1 MTDLQIPRPREV
13 FDYREIL
20 RALRAFKRGD
30 FSVRMPG
37 DLTGIDGEIAESFND
52 IVRMNEAMT
61 AEFARIRDQVGKDGK
76 INQRARMLAA
86 SGSWVDCVDS
96 VNTLIRDLVRPTSEV
111 ARVMDAVAK
120 GDLSQTMV
128 LEIDGRPLRGEF
140 FRIGTIVNTM
150 VDQLNAFASEVS
162 RVAREVGT
170 DGKLGGQAQV
180 PGVAGTWKDLTDNV
194 NLMAANLTGQVRG
207 IANIVTAVAYGDLDH
222 KVVFEAKGEIAALAD
237 TINGM
242 IDTLATF
249 ADQVTNVAREVGVE
263 GKLGGQAKVPGA
275 AGLWRGLTDNV
286 NQLAANLTTQVRA
299 IAEVATAVAQ
309 GDLTRSIM
317 VNAQGEV
324 AALKDNINEMIRNLA
339 GTTRKN
345 TDQDWLKTN
354 LANFSRTLQGHRG
367 LVAVSKLILS
377 ELAPLV
383 DAQQGVVYAQN
394 VENDEPRLDLLA
406 TYACKA
412 GKKLPRTLRFH
423 ENLIGQCAFEKK
435 RILLNDMPADYIP
448 LRSALGSAAPLS
460 VIIMPVLFEG
470 EVKAV
475 IELASFKQFS
485 EAHLTFLEQ
494 LTESIGIVFNTIEAT
509 MRTEHL
515 LTQSQ
520 SLTSELQRKQEEL
533 QRTNQRLQENATQLS
548 EQMKQVEYKNKEVE
562 LAKAA
567 LEEKAAQLALSSQ
580 YKSEFLANMSH
591 ELRTPL
597 NSLLILAQL
606 LAESPAS
613 NLTPKQIE
621 YAQTIYAAGN
631 DLLALINDILDLAKV
646 ESGTVILNIATE
658 RLAEL
663 RDYVDRA
670 FRQVGRDK
678 GLEFRISMERNL
690 PPAIRTDTKRLRQ
703 ILKNLLSN
711 AFKFTAKGAVS
722 LQVAMVTSGWTPGH
736 PVLDEAEKVVAFSV
750 IDTGIGIAP
759 DKQQIIF
766 EAFQQADGT
775 TSRHFG
781 GTGLGLSISSE
792 LTRLLGGEIKV
803 QSSPGKGSTFTLY
816 LPVVQKAEG
825 DNSQRE
831 GIVNKAVATE
841 QLQVNTISN
850 DRQARE
856 LPDDAEIDGMMIGQ
870 SLADRS
876 PIELVRGLAQT
887 GRARRVPIAIHIAE
901 SIDASEQNG
910 FVEPAELPVLK
921 RGPSAQPVLKEPTL
935 FLQNAS
941 RDVLPIQP
949 RPPSSNVKVIP
960 ELAGRKVLLV
970 DDDIRN
976 LFALTS
982 VLEQQGMIVMNA
994 ENGLDVIERL
1004 KNNPEFDIILMDMM
1018 MPELDGYDTIRVV
1031 RGHERFRGVPIIGV
1045 SAKAMQGDREKCIE
1059 AGASDYIAKPVNV
1072 DHLLSL
1078 VRTWLVH

>member
-1 MTDLQIPRPREV
+1 
-13 FDYREIL
+13 
-20 RALRAFKRGD
+20 
-30 FSVRMPG
+30 
-37 DLTGIDGEIAESFND
+37 
-52 IVRMNEAMT
+52 
-61 AEFARIRDQVGKDGK
+61 
-76 INQRARMLAA
+76 
-86 SGSWVDCVDS
+86 
-96 VNTLIRDLVRPTSEV
+96 
-111 ARVMDAVAK
+111 
-120 GDLSQTMV
+120 
-128 LEIDGRPLRGEF
+128 
-140 FRIGTIVNTM
+140 
-150 VDQLNAFASEVS
+150 DQLNAFASEVS

-170 DGKLGGQAQV
+170 EGKLGGQAQV

-207 IANIVTAVAYGDLDH
+207 IANIVTAVANGDLDH
-222 KVVFEAKGEIAALAD
+222 KLVFEAKGEIAALAD

-309 GDLTRSIM
+309 GDLTRSVT

-354 LANFSRTLQGHRG
+354 LANFSRTLQGHRD
-367 LVAVSKLILS
+367 LVAVSKLILT

-383 DAQQGVVYAQN
+383 NAQQGVVYTRS
-394 VENDEPRLDLLA
+394 VDNDEPRLDLLA
-406 TYACKA
+406 TYACKP
-412 GKKLPRTLRFH
+412 GEHLPKTLRFH

-435 RILLNDMPADYIP
+435 RILLNDVPSDYIP
-448 LRSALGSAAPLS
+448 VRSALGAGTPLS
-460 VIIMPVLFEG
+460 VIIQPVLFEG

-475 IELASFKQFS
+475 IELASFKRFS
-485 EAHLTFLEQ
+485 EAHLSFLEQ

-515 LTQSQ
+515 LSQSQ
-520 SLTSELQRKQEEL
+520 SLTAELQRQQEEL
-533 QRTNQRLQENATQLS
+533 QSTNERLQENASQLS

-567 LEEKAAQLALSSQ
+567 LEEKAGQLALSSR

-606 LAESPAS
+606 LAENPAS

-631 DLLALINDILDLAKV
+631 DLLALINDVLDLAKV
-646 ESGTVILNIATE
+646 ESGTVTVNIASE
-658 RLAEL
+658 RFSEL
-663 RDYVDRA
+663 QDYLDRA
-670 FRQVGRDK
+670 FRQAGHDK
-678 GLEFRISMERNL
+678 DLQFRISMEADL
-690 PPAIRTDTKRLRQ
+690 PPAIMTDAKRLRQ

-736 PVLDEAEKVVAFSV
+736 RVLEQAGEVVAFSV

-759 DKQQIIF
+759 DKQRIIF

-792 LTRLLGGEIKV
+792 LSRLLGGEIKV
-803 QSSPGKGSTFTLY
+803 QSNPGKGSTFTLY
-816 LPVVQKAEG
+816 LPLAQEAEG
-825 DNSQRE
+825 DYSERE
-831 GIVNKAVATE
+831 VSTPAVTAD
-841 QLQVNTISN
+841 QLRDI
-850 DRQARE
+850 AGRE
-856 LPDDAEIDGMMIGQ
+856 LPGGSKTDGRMIVQGLGEASRAE
-870 SLADRS
+870 
-876 PIELVRGLAQT
+876 
-887 GRARRVPIAIHIAE
+887 RVPGPARGRTQPIGDPGHALP
-901 SIDASEQNG
+901 
-910 FVEPAELPVLK
+910 EPAL
-921 RGPSAQPVLKEPTL
+921 
-935 FLQNAS
+935 
-941 RDVLPIQP
+941 
-949 RPPSSNVKVIP
+949 SSLHVPGNVPGDMANTEEQLAPGAGSLVP

-976 LFALTS
+976 IFALTS
-982 VLEQQGMIVMNA
+982 ALEQQGMIVMNA
-994 ENGLDVIERL
+994 ENGLDGIETL
-1004 KNNPEFDIILMDMM
+1004 KNNPEIDIILMDMM
-1018 MPELDGYDTIRVV
+1018 MPELDGYDTIRIV
-1031 RGHERFRGVPIIGV
+1031 RGVECFREVPIIGV
-1045 SAKAMQGDREKCIE
+1045 SAKAMKGDREKCIE

-1072 DHLLSL
+1072 DQLLS
-1078 VRTWLVH
+1078 VMKAWLVN